1 MKDWKLALFSG
12 LSQACGMEDIIDT
25 AAKAVHHR
33 GFDYCG
39 WKILLPHSSGKTVV
53 LTVASAEEEAYAKII
68 DEKTLASVTQANLWS
83 GIAKEVLDAN
93 APALIDDHTQSTFH
107 CRWMHAAQDSRT
119 NAYSLFYAVS
129 IAAMSQEELHQ
140 VSADMQWVAA
150 AIHANMF
157 YMPMRQKHTLTIREK
172 TILALISEDKVLEEI
187 AEQLRLSLATTEF
200 HLESA
205 EYKLQTPDAK
215 QAAAKALF
223 FGLLI

>member
-1 MKDWKLALFSG
+1 MKEWKLALFSG
-12 LSQACGMEDIIDT
+12 LSQACGMEDVIDT

-39 WKILLPHSSGKTVV
+39 WKILLPHSSGNTVT
-53 LTVASAEEEAYAKII
+53 LTVTSAEEEMYTQII
-68 DEKTLASVTQANLWS
+68 DEKTLTPSTPANLLS
-83 GIAKEVLDAN
+83 GVAKEVLDAN
-93 APALIDDHTQSTFH
+93 APTLVNDSSQLH
-107 CRWMHAAQDSRT
+107 CQWMHAAQDART

-129 IAAMSQEELHQ
+129 IAPLSQEELNQ

-150 AIHANMF
+150 AIHASMF
-157 YMPMRQKHTLTIREK
+157 YMPMRQKNTLTIREK
-172 TILALISEDKVLEEI
+172 NILTLIGEGKNIEQI

-205 EYKLQTPDAK
+205 EYKLQTPDDQ

-223 FGLLI
+223 FGLLD